1 MKIVN
6 NLIEKINNYKNLRII
21 KTTDGSSSIYNIE
34 MDEIYHSRNGAIQE
48 SLHVFILL
56 DMQKRS
62 TTPYYITPCSESLH
76 C

>member
-34 MDEIYHSRNGAIQE
+34 MDEIYHSRNGALQE
-48 SLHVFILL
+48 SLHVFIL
-56 DMQKRS
+56 
-62 TTPYYITPCSESLH
+62 I
-76 C
+76 